1 MTRRT
6 NIAVAFTLAA
16 AAAAALLAASS
27 VFAHARY
34 KSSTPGTGEVVK
46 TSPARVDITF
56 SQEIQKVS
64 GSYGIEVT
72 RDRGAAVTNGPAVV
86 DASDRTKLS
95 VPLQAD
101 LAPGRYVV
109 NWKNTSDADGDPIEG
124 AFSFYVNTQ
133 PNTVDLANDAQ
144 LAQIGFEDVTAAAGT
159 PAGGSPNAATPAATV
174 GGSQSPA
181 ISAATP
187 LPTSASSTRSDGDSN
202 SALYAIVA
210 LVAVAILVGLG
221 VWQYTMRRRA

>member
-1 MTRRT
+1 MTRRS
-6 NIAVAFTLAA
+6 IVVALTLAT

-34 KSSTPGTGEVVK
+34 KSSTPGTGEVLT
-46 TSPARVDITF
+46 TSPARVDIAF
-56 SQEIQKVS
+56 SQEIQKIS

-86 DASDRTKLS
+86 DGSDRTKLS
-95 VPLQAD
+95 VPLQPD

-109 NWKNTSDADGDPIEG
+109 NWTNTSDADGDPIEG

-144 LAQIGFEDVTAAAGT
+144 LAQIGFEEVTTAAGT
-159 PAGGSPNAATPAATV
+159 PSAVRTDAAAPAATA
-174 GGSQSPA
+174 GGTQSPA

-187 LPTSASSTRSDGDSN
+187 LPTSASSTSSDSDSN
-202 SALYAIVA
+202 TALYAIVA
-210 LVAVAILVGLG
+210 LVVVAVLVGLG
-221 VWQYTMRRRA
+221 VWQYTMRLGA